1 MNRISQEEKEF
12 LKQYDLTK
20 YDRPS
25 VAADMAVF
33 SVMGEQGEKQA
44 RDKENYRKL
53 PKRRLKILLIR
64 RGDHPYR
71 GDWALPG
78 GFGRRSEE
86 IYETAKRELFEET
99 QISEAYLKLIGVF
112 GREGRDPRGW
122 IISHTFLA
130 LIDGEKYQVRGG
142 SDARDA
148 AWFEV
153 EFTQEKVSEKREKD
167 RLGRSTLYRLR
178 LVCEEKKEPV
188 VLQALIR
195 KEDVIRHFHTETEYF
210 VEEEEGL
217 AFDHAKLKI
226 GRAHV

>member
-1 MNRISQEEKEF
+1 MNRISQEEEEF

-53 PKRRLKILLIR
+53 PKRKLKILLIR

-153 EFTQEKVSEKREKD
+153 EVLQEK
-167 RLGRSTLYRLR
+167 G
-178 LVCEEKKEPV
+178 
-188 VLQALIR
+188 
-195 KEDVIRHFHTETEYF
+195 
-210 VEEEEGL
+210 
-217 AFDHAKLKI
+217 
-226 GRAHV
+226 